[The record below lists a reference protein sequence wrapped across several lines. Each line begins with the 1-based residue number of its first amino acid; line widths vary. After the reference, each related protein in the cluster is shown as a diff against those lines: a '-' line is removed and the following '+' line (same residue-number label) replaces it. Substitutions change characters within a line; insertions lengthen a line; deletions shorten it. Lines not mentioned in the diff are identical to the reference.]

1 MTICNPQ
8 KVPQIIL
15 KKLWNTQFFYK
26 KTVIGVMKKSKST
39 IIKAFSFLAA
49 MLVLSMSSYCQH
61 ATHSIFRSGNW
72 WKVAI
77 AEDGIYHL
85 SVSDIQALSGVSI
98 SEIALYG
105 HNGGKLDENNSSPR
119 IDDLEEIPI
128 IIRDNNNNSVFDA
141 NDYILFYATGSNM
154 WVFDS
159 LTQRYQYINHPYSK
173 YNYVYVSASSG
184 SHKRIPS
191 KPFPDITG
199 NDILSYHALRI
210 HNIDQTNTHQSGQIW
225 VGERFYGS
233 NVQQTIPISLP
244 AVPTGD
250 ISVRYALASVS
261 TAPSSFTI
269 SLNGQSQHH
278 NFSKSVRYTSN
289 EMYVAAFSSTT
300 LNFNLTYQYSEG
312 LANGYLDFIEV
323 DAIVPMTM
331 NGDMMIMH
339 VPAGDGSVCR
349 HKLTSTTNDTRI
361 WDVTDICNTTQMTLG
376 GGSSYVFFNAA
387 TDKPHT
393 YIAFNEN
400 SFKTPVSVVSIDN
413 QDIHGAAN
421 PDLVIV
427 CHPSLKSEALRLAS
441 LHSIY
446 DDMEVLTV
454 TPDEVYNEFSSGQS
468 DPIAI
473 REMLR
478 MFWKRWQNNNTLRQ
492 PRYLLLFGKGTYD
505 NKNILE
511 STLPTVITFQSVTSF
526 DDEGSSY
533 ATDDI
538 FGYLEDHESG
548 RTSETLEVAIGRLPA
563 KSLAEATHL
572 VDKIEK
578 YINRS
583 DLAQNNIRGDWRNC
597 VTLLADDADPSCVAD
612 TNFTY
617 SSEITARQI
626 TALYPQYTIDK
637 IYADAYIQQS
647 GADGSYYPDV
657 NNALKKR
664 MDYGCLL
671 LNYIGHGSSQY
682 IGTERFMMKSD
693 ISGYGNFDQLPMF
706 ITSTCTFG
714 RYDMLGE
721 TCGAEEFLLAEGAGI
736 ACIAASRPISHVQSI
751 NTDMCMQ
758 ALNPEN
764 RIGDAI
770 MLAKNHRSTSHALTL
785 MGDPALRLSFP
796 THNVVVTAIN
806 GNAVVEGQAD
816 SAKVLSTVTI
826 EGEIRD
832 SDGNLVSDFDGVIY
846 PEVYDRALKA
856 TTLANDNEG
865 CEVAFT
871 QQNNLLYKG
880 SAPVVGGRF
889 SYSFVVPRDV
899 AYKYEAARL
908 CHYAKSSSED
918 ATGAYTNLYLG
929 GFDENANLTEC
940 RPEINLYINDTNFRD
955 GGITDENPTL
965 LVTLFDSIGINAVGS
980 GLGHDITA
988 TLDGNANAII
998 VLNDFYSTDIGN
1010 ELHGSIRYNLS
1021 GLTSGLHTITV
1032 KAWNIY
1038 NYSNSATLTFYV
1050 RHSDTAATADFSTY
1064 PNPASDNVW
1073 LRMEHNCK
1081 GRIET
1086 AQIDIFNTRGQQIYT
1101 ILPPISND
1109 SYVIGPVRWD
1119 THAAN
1124 GQHVPPGIYIA
1135 RCTIT
1140 TAEGERLTEHQKII
1154 IR

>member
-1 MTICNPQ
+1 
-8 KVPQIIL
+8 
-15 KKLWNTQFFYK
+15 
-26 KTVIGVMKKSKST
+26 MKRNKST
-39 IIKAFSFLAA
+39 IIKAYSFLTV
-49 MLVLSMSSYCQH
+49 MLVMSLSSHCQY
-61 ATHSIFRSGNW
+61 ATHSVLRNGNW

-77 AEDGIYHL
+77 AEDGIYRL
-85 SVSDIQALSGVSI
+85 SASDIQAFSGTKI
-98 SEIALYG
+98 SDIAIYG
-105 HNGGKLDENNSSPR
+105 HNGGKFDEDNSSPR

-128 IIRDNNNNSVFDA
+128 EIRDNNNNSIFDA
-141 NDYILFYATGSNM
+141 NDYILFYATGSSI

-159 LTQRYQYINHPYSK
+159 LTQRYNYIIHPYSK
-173 YNYVYVSASSG
+173 YNYVYVSSSSG
-184 SHKRIPS
+184 NHKRISSYISPEA
-191 KPFPDITG
+191 TG
-199 NDILSYHALRI
+199 NNIESYHALRI
-210 HNIDQTNTHQSGQIW
+210 HNVDQTNTHQSGQIW
-225 VGERFYGS
+225 VGERFYGN
-233 NVQQTIPISLP
+233 NVQQTIHITLP
-244 AVPTGD
+244 AAPTGN

-261 TAPSSFTI
+261 TASSSFTI
-269 SLNGQSQHH
+269 SLNGQSRQH

-289 EMYVAAFSSTT
+289 EMSVTAFGSAT
-300 LNFNLTYQYSEG
+300 LNFNLEYQYREG

-323 DAIVPMTM
+323 DATVPMTM
-331 NGDMMIMH
+331 NGDMMLMY
-339 VPAGDGSVCR
+339 VPAIDGSVCR
-349 HKLTSTTNDTRI
+349 HILMSTTDDTRI
-361 WDVTDICNTTQMTLG
+361 WDVTDMCNTKQMILG
-376 GGSSYVFFNAA
+376 SGINSVFFNA
-387 TDKPHT
+387 TTEKSHT
-393 YIAFNEN
+393 YIAFNNN
-400 SFKTPVSVVSIDN
+400 SYKTPVSIVSIDN
-413 QDIHGAAN
+413 QDLHGATN

-427 CHPSLKSEALRLAS
+427 CHPSLQSEALRLAS

-454 TPDEVYNEFSSGQS
+454 TPDEVYNEFSNGQS

-478 MFWKRWQNNNTLRQ
+478 MFWKRWQSDNTLRQ
-492 PRYLLLFGKGTYD
+492 PRYLLLFGKGSYD

-526 DDEGSSY
+526 DDEGTSY

-538 FGYLEDHESG
+538 FGYLEDNESG

-563 KSLAEATHL
+563 KSLAEAAHL
-572 VDKIEK
+572 VDKIEN

-583 DLAQNNIRGDWRNC
+583 DLSHSDIRGDWRNC

-617 SSEITARQI
+617 SSEITARLI
-626 TALYPQYTIDK
+626 TTQYPQYTIDK
-637 IYADAYIQQS
+637 IYADAYVQQS

-664 MDYGCLL
+664 IDYGCLL

-693 ISGYGNFDQLPMF
+693 ISGYSNFNQLPMF
-706 ITSTCTFG
+706 ITSTCSFG
-714 RYDMLGE
+714 RYDLPGE

-796 THNVVVTAIN
+796 THNVVVTTIN
-806 GNAVVEGQAD
+806 GNAVVEGHAD

-832 SDGNLVSDFDGVIY
+832 ANGNIVSDFDGVIY
-846 PEVYDRALKA
+846 PEVYDRVLRAV
-856 TTLANDNEG
+856 TLANDNEG
-865 CEVAFT
+865 CEVSFT

-880 SAPVVGGRF
+880 RAPVVGGRF

-929 GFDENANLTEC
+929 GFDESVNLTEC
-940 RPEINLYINDTNFRD
+940 HPEINLYINDTNFRD

-988 TLDGNANAII
+988 TLDGNANTII
-998 VLNDFYSTDIGN
+998 VLNDFYSTDIDN
-1010 ELHGSIRYNLS
+1010 ELRGSIRYSLS
-1021 GLTSGLHTITV
+1021 NLTSGMHTITV

-1038 NYSNSATLTFYV
+1038 NFSSTATLTFLV
-1050 RHSDTAATADFSTY
+1050 RHSDTAATADFITY
-1064 PNPASDNVW
+1064 PNPATDNVW

-1081 GRIET
+1081 GNIET
-1086 AQIDIFNTRGQQIYT
+1086 AQIDIFNSRGQQIYT
-1101 ILPPISND
+1101 IHPSVSND

-1119 THAAN
+1119 THASN

-1140 TAEGERLTEHQKII
+1140 TSEGERLTEHQKII